1 MKYNTLHQK
10 VNSFVLR
17 RRDAVVSRAVR
28 KKITD
33 LQRVL
38 NFRKIRIFDRFL
50 YLSNVEI
57 WGVKKSTPL
66 LFDVET
72 PLFREQL
79 GKKSLTFRE
88 FWIFEKYA
96 FLTVFSFFQMLKF
109 GLKKR
114 CHVVS
119 IAQRLKFWL
128 KKAKKGVFSKVKIWA
143 KKGQK
148 FGLN

>member
-1 MKYNTLHQK
+1 MGGQK

-57 WGVKKSTPL
+57 WAKKAFSRRFNRSKVKILVKKG
-66 LFDVET
+66 
-72 PLFREQL
+72 Q
-79 GKKSLTFRE
+79 
-88 FWIFEKYA
+88 
-96 FLTVFSFFQMLKF
+96 
-109 GLKKR
+109 KR
-114 CHVVS
+114 
-119 IAQRLKFWL
+119 R
-128 KKAKKGVFSKVKIWA
+128 FSKVKIWA